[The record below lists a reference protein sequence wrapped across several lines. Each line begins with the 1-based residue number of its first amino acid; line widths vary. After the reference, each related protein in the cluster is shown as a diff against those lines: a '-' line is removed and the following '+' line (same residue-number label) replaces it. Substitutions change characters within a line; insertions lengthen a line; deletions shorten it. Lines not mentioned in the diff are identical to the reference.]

1 MGSIKFTL
9 NKTLNEFHMSRNKLA
24 VQARIRPATIADMVN
39 GKTKRI
45 ELPTLVSILDALN
58 REGIRKVTVDDV
70 FQYYADDSIG

>member
-1 MGSIKFTL
+1 
-9 NKTLNEFHMSRNKLA
+9 MSRNKLA